1 MAEKSSVKENTTPL
15 KTPATLSRRRSAEK
29 GPAAVYEGS
38 GSQRR
43 RESRFRGTNQLIVPE
58 SVNADADPY
67 RFLPK
72 PAPRA
77 AKAAVTAPRA
87 DDAAAEKPRGRLSFG
102 EAKTSTLPARRGD
115 DDDSATSTVVAPPAP
130 VSEPPA
136 APAVSEP
143 PAAPAPAPA
152 GRPSTGAFSDLGED
166 AAARCFSDL
175 GRGDDAA
182 PPPPPALPRV
192 TTSDENTAEAPVV
205 WDSSHLQAS
214 ASADSAGDA
223 QAFGCLG
230 DVAAAF
236 SDDAADAPAT
246 RRVSKTGYLRK
257 RGRMNPAWKTRWCE
271 AWPDQGRLYY
281 FREYN
286 EKRCRGYIDCSR
298 ITICESLDDGS
309 FSDCDDFTS
318 RPTAPY
324 AFRVRTPGAKH
335 GEEWMLQAASA
346 SERDAWIQCLRG
358 MLGAAATPRR
368 ASSGMSRGAPR
379 EEGVCAL
386 M

>member
-1 MAEKSSVKENTTPL
+1 MQGVETQIQIVEAHLALHLGYL
-15 KTPATLSRRRSAEK
+15 KLIQ
-29 GPAAVYEGS
+29 GPALAWCLS
-38 GSQRR
+38 
-43 RESRFRGTNQLIVPE
+43 P
-58 SVNADADPY
+58 
-67 RFLPK
+67 
-72 PAPRA
+72 
-77 AKAAVTAPRA
+77 
-87 DDAAAEKPRGRLSFG
+87 AAAGPQPTRGFG
-102 EAKTSTLPARRGD
+102 FDT
-115 DDDSATSTVVAPPAP
+115 
-130 VSEPPA
+130 
-136 APAVSEP
+136 
-143 PAAPAPAPA
+143 
-152 GRPSTGAFSDLGED
+152 RPG
-166 AAARCFSDL
+166 
-175 GRGDDAA
+175 
-182 PPPPPALPRV
+182 V
-192 TTSDENTAEAPVV
+192 
-205 WDSSHLQAS
+205 
-214 ASADSAGDA
+214 
-223 QAFGCLG
+223 G

-271 AWPDQGRLYY
+271 AWPDEGRLYY

-298 ITICESLDDGS
+298 ITICEALDDGS

-346 SERDAWIQCLRG
+346 AERDAWIQCLRG
-358 MLGAAATPRR
+358 MMGAAAAPRR
-368 ASSGMSRGAPR
+368 PSSGMKAPR

>member
-1 MAEKSSVKENTTPL
+1 
-15 KTPATLSRRRSAEK
+15 
-29 GPAAVYEGS
+29 
-38 GSQRR
+38 
-43 RESRFRGTNQLIVPE
+43 LI
-58 SVNADADPY
+58 
-67 RFLPK
+67 
-72 PAPRA
+72 RA
-77 AKAAVTAPRA
+77 A
-87 DDAAAEKPRGRLSFG
+87 E
-102 EAKTSTLPARRGD
+102 STL
-115 DDDSATSTVVAPPAP
+115 
-130 VSEPPA
+130 
-136 APAVSEP
+136 
-143 PAAPAPAPA
+143 APAPAPA

-175 GRGDDAA
+175 GAA
-182 PPPPPALPRV
+182 PPPPPQLPRV
-192 TTSDENTAEAPVV
+192 TTSDENTAEAPAV
-205 WDSSHLQAS
+205 WDSSHLQRAPS
-214 ASADSAGDA
+214 SGETE
-223 QAFGCLG
+223 AFGCIG
-230 DVAAAF
+230 DIAAAF

-271 AWPDQGRLYY
+271 AWPDEGRLYY

-286 EKRCRGYIDCSR
+286 EKRCRGYIECSR

-335 GEEWMLQAASA
+335 WEEWMLQAASA

-358 MLGAAATPRR
+358 MMGAAAAPRRR
-368 ASSGMSRGAPR
+368 ASSGMSNNAPR

>member
-77 AKAAVTAPRA
+77 AKAVVTAPRA
-87 DDAAAEKPRGRLSFG
+87 DDDAAAEEPRGRLSFG
-102 EAKTSTLPARRGD
+102 EARTLPARRGD

-192 TTSDENTAEAPVV
+192 TTSDTTTEAPAV
-205 WDSSHLQAS
+205 WDSSHLQSS
-214 ASADSAGDA
+214 ASADSTGDA

-236 SDDAADAPAT
+236 SDDADAPAT

-271 AWPDQGRLYY
+271 AWPDEGRLYY

-286 EKRCRGYIDCSR
+286 EKRCRGYIECNKA
-298 ITICESLDDGS
+298 TLCESLDDGS

-324 AFRVRTPGAKH
+324 AFRVRTPGGKH

-358 MLGAAATPRR
+358 MMGAAAAPRR
-368 ASSGMSRGAPR
+368 TSSASKDAPR
-379 EEGVCAL
+379 EEGVCVL

>member
-1 MAEKSSVKENTTPL
+1 
-15 KTPATLSRRRSAEK
+15 
-29 GPAAVYEGS
+29 
-38 GSQRR
+38 
-43 RESRFRGTNQLIVPE
+43 
-58 SVNADADPY
+58 
-67 RFLPK
+67 
-72 PAPRA
+72 
-77 AKAAVTAPRA
+77 
-87 DDAAAEKPRGRLSFG
+87 
-102 EAKTSTLPARRGD
+102 LPARRGD
-115 DDDSATSTVVAPPAP
+115 DDDSATS
-130 VSEPPA
+130 A
-136 APAVSEP
+136 A
-143 PAAPAPAPA
+143 AAPAPAPA

-175 GRGDDAA
+175 GAA
-182 PPPPPALPRV
+182 PPPPPQLPRV
-192 TTSDENTAEAPVV
+192 TTSDENTAEAPAV
-205 WDSSHLQAS
+205 WDSSHLQRAPS
-214 ASADSAGDA
+214 SGETE
-223 QAFGCLG
+223 AFGCIG
-230 DVAAAF
+230 DIAAAF
-236 SDDAADAPAT
+236 SEDAADAPAT

-271 AWPDQGRLYY
+271 AWPDEGRLYY

-346 SERDAWIQCLRG
+346 AERDAWIQCLRG
-358 MLGAAATPRR
+358 MMGGAAAPRR
-368 ASSGMSRGAPR
+368 PKDAPR

>member
-29 GPAAVYEGS
+29 GPATVYEGS

-77 AKAAVTAPRA
+77 AKAVVTAPRA
-87 DDAAAEKPRGRLSFG
+87 DDDAAPEEPRGRLSFG

-115 DDDSATSTVVAPPAP
+115 DDDSATSAAVAPPAP
-130 VSEPPA
+130 VS
-136 APAVSEP
+136 
-143 PAAPAPAPA
+143 APAPAPA

-192 TTSDENTAEAPVV
+192 TTSDENTAEAPAV

-271 AWPDQGRLYY
+271 AWPDEGRLYY

-286 EKRCRGYIDCSR
+286 EKRCRGYIECSR

-335 GEEWMLQAASA
+335 GDEWMLQAASA
-346 SERDAWIQCLRG
+346 AERDAWIQCLRG
-358 MLGAAATPRR
+358 MIGAAAAPRR
-368 ASSGMSRGAPR
+368 ASVKAPR

>member
-1 MAEKSSVKENTTPL
+1 M
-15 KTPATLSRRRSAEK
+15 
-29 GPAAVYEGS
+29 
-38 GSQRR
+38 
-43 RESRFRGTNQLIVPE
+43 
-58 SVNADADPY
+58 NADADPY

-77 AKAAVTAPRA
+77 AKAVVTAPRA
-87 DDAAAEKPRGRLSFG
+87 GRR
-102 EAKTSTLPARRGD
+102 RRGGTARAPELW
-115 DDDSATSTVVAPPAP
+115 SGGAARGGLAPPAP
-130 VSEPPA
+130 VSEPA
-136 APAVSEP
+136 
-143 PAAPAPAPA
+143 AAPAPAPA

-175 GRGDDAA
+175 GRGDDAP
-182 PPPPPALPRV
+182 PPPPPAAPRHDL
-192 TTSDENTAEAPVV
+192 DENTPEAPAV

-230 DVAAAF
+230 DIAAAF

-271 AWPDQGRLYY
+271 AWPDEGRLYY

-286 EKRCRGYIDCSR
+286 EKRCRGYIECSR

-346 SERDAWIQCLRG
+346 AERDAWIQCLRG
-358 MLGAAATPRR
+358 MMGGAAPPR
-368 ASSGMSRGAPR
+368 ASSGMPKAPR

>member
-1 MAEKSSVKENTTPL
+1 MAPEESSVKENTTPL

-87 DDAAAEKPRGRLSFG
+87 DAAAAEEPRGRLSFG
-102 EAKTSTLPARRGD
+102 AA
-115 DDDSATSTVVAPPAP
+115 APPAP
-130 VSEPPA
+130 VSEP
-136 APAVSEP
+136 VSEP
-143 PAAPAPAPA
+143 AAAPAPAPA

-166 AAARCFSDL
+166 AAA
-175 GRGDDAA
+175 
-182 PPPPPALPRV
+182 PPPPPQLPRV
-192 TTSDENTAEAPVV
+192 TTSEETPAV
-205 WDSSHLQAS
+205 WDSSHLQRAPS
-214 ASADSAGDA
+214 SGDA
-223 QAFGCLG
+223 DAFGCVG
-230 DVAAAF
+230 DLAAVF
-236 SDDAADAPAT
+236 SDDAAVAPAT

-346 SERDAWIQCLRG
+346 AERDAWIQCLRG
-358 MLGAAATPRR
+358 MMGATAAPTGYVTPRR
-368 ASSGMSRGAPR
+368 ASRGTPM
-379 EEGVCAL
+379 EEGVCTL

>member
-1 MAEKSSVKENTTPL
+1 MAEKSSVKENHTPL

-29 GPAAVYEGS
+29 GPATVYEGS

-77 AKAAVTAPRA
+77 AKAVVNAPRA
-87 DDAAAEKPRGRLSFG
+87 DDPAAEEPRGRLSFG
-102 EAKTSTLPARRGD
+102 AA
-115 DDDSATSTVVAPPAP
+115 APPAAVSP
-130 VSEPPA
+130 APASEPA
-136 APAVSEP
+136 T
-143 PAAPAPAPA
+143 APAPAPA

-192 TTSDENTAEAPVV
+192 TTSDEDTAEAPAV

-271 AWPDQGRLYY
+271 AWPDEGRLYY

-286 EKRCRGYIDCSR
+286 EKRCRGYIECSR

-346 SERDAWIQCLRG
+346 AERDAWIQCLRG
-358 MLGAAATPRR
+358 MIGAAAAPRR
-368 ASSGMSRGAPR
+368 ASVKAPR

>member
-1 MAEKSSVKENTTPL
+1 MAEKSSVKENHTPL

-77 AKAAVTAPRA
+77 AKAVVNAPRA
-87 DDAAAEKPRGRLSFG
+87 DDPAAEEPRGRLSFG
-102 EAKTSTLPARRGD
+102 AA
-115 DDDSATSTVVAPPAP
+115 APPAAVSP
-130 VSEPPA
+130 APASEPA
-136 APAVSEP
+136 T
-143 PAAPAPAPA
+143 APAPAPA

-192 TTSDENTAEAPVV
+192 TTSDTTTEAPAV
-205 WDSSHLQAS
+205 WDSSHLQSS
-214 ASADSAGDA
+214 ASADSTGDA

-236 SDDAADAPAT
+236 SDDADAPAT

-271 AWPDQGRLYY
+271 AWPDEGRLYY

-324 AFRVRTPGAKH
+324 AFRVRTPGGKH

-346 SERDAWIQCLRG
+346 AERDAWIQCLRG
-358 MLGAAATPRR
+358 MMGAAAAPRR
-368 ASSGMSRGAPR
+368 ASVKAPR
-379 EEGVCAL
+379 EENSCAL

>member
-1 MAEKSSVKENTTPL
+1 MAENVKENTTPL

-87 DDAAAEKPRGRLSFG
+87 EDAAAEEPRGRLSFG
-102 EAKTSTLPARRGD
+102 AA
-115 DDDSATSTVVAPPAP
+115 APPAP
-130 VSEPPA
+130 VSEP
-136 APAVSEP
+136 VSEP
-143 PAAPAPAPA
+143 PTAPAPAPA

-166 AAARCFSDL
+166 AAARSPSDL
-175 GRGDDAA
+175 GAVARDDDAA
-182 PPPPPALPRV
+182 PPPPPQLPRV
-192 TTSDENTAEAPVV
+192 TTSEKTPEEPAV
-205 WDSSHLQAS
+205 WDSSHLQRAPS
-214 ASADSAGDA
+214 SGDA
-223 QAFGCLG
+223 DAFGCVG
-230 DVAAAF
+230 DLAAVF
-236 SDDAADAPAT
+236 SDDAADTPA

-271 AWPDQGRLYY
+271 AWPDEGRLYY

-286 EKRCRGYIDCSR
+286 EKKCRGYIDCTKA
-298 ITICESLDDGS
+298 TICESLDDGS

-324 AFRVRTPGAKH
+324 AFRVRTPGGKH

-346 SERDAWIQCLRG
+346 AERDAWIQCLRG
-358 MLGAAATPRR
+358 MMGAAAAPRR
-368 ASSGMSRGAPR
+368 ASIKAPR
-379 EEGVCAL
+379 EENNCAL

>member
-77 AKAAVTAPRA
+77 D
-87 DDAAAEKPRGRLSFG
+87 DDAAPEEPRGRLSFG
-102 EAKTSTLPARRGD
+102 AA
-115 DDDSATSTVVAPPAP
+115 APPAP
-130 VSEPPA
+130 VSEPPT
-136 APAVSEP
+136 
-143 PAAPAPAPA
+143 APAPAPA

-192 TTSDENTAEAPVV
+192 TTSDENTAEAPAV
-205 WDSSHLQAS
+205 WDSSHLQSS
-214 ASADSAGDA
+214 ASADSTGDA

-271 AWPDQGRLYY
+271 AWPDEGRLYY

-286 EKRCRGYIDCSR
+286 EKRCRGYIECSR

-346 SERDAWIQCLRG
+346 AERDAWIQCLRG
-358 MLGAAATPRR
+358 MIGAAAAPRR
-368 ASSGMSRGAPR
+368 ASVKAPR